1 MHGVSRY
8 VGEDGGK
15 QASERGEEA
24 QLGGVQSTEY
34 RGVQQTYWRAE
45 HFGEVPGSTRAK
57 V

>member
-8 VGEDGGK
+8 AGEDGGERGR
-15 QASERGEEA
+15 ERGEEP
-24 QLGGVQSTEY
+24 SSEEY
-34 RGVQQTYWRAE
+34 RVQQTYWQPE